1 MKINRRRILSM
12 LGMSPALLAGA
23 TAEARAAAN
32 VDKAAEAGTPAD
44 AARAAKGAA
53 SVEVGGAK
61 LVAFNPKGTP
71 PSIQLIPMA
80 PRPSTLDGKTVYL
93 VDTGFGGGGMLL
105 QQIQLWFGRNMPSVT
120 TVFKRK
126 AGPYAED
133 DPKLWAEIKEKGNA
147 AIMAIGH

>member
-1 MKINRRRILSM
+1 M

-23 TAEARAAAN
+23 TAEARMPADAPKGAAN
-32 VDKAAEAGTPAD
+32 VEAGGT
-44 AARAAKGAA
+44 
-53 SVEVGGAK
+53 K

-80 PRPSTLDGKTVYL
+80 PRLSTLDGKTVYL

-120 TVFKRK
+120 VVFRRK